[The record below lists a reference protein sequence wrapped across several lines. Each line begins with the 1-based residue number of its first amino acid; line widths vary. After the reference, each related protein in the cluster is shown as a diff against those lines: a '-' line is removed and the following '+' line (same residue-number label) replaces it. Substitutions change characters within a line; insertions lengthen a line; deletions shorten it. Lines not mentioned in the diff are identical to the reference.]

1 MGLIYFLQPA
11 ILCLAANLT
20 HFKGSATCEMD
31 SSTVVIIFLA
41 LLAALFLCACL
52 FCYCRGEPIKT
63 RASSGSIP
71 REELKVSKPPKNDV
85 EVDQP
90 ELYDEVS
97 FIIEDGHQSTVFIF
111 IY

>member
-1 MGLIYFLQPA
+1 
-11 ILCLAANLT
+11 
-20 HFKGSATCEMD
+20 MD

-41 LLAALFLCACL
+41 LLAALFICVCV
-52 FCYCRGEPIKT
+52 FWYCRSEPRKT

-97 FIIEDGHQSTVFIF
+97 FIIEDGHQS
-111 IY
+111 